1 MMSLELGLGPEA
13 AGVGCPDWAAAP
25 RCVVEV
31 WALPAPLRG
40 RLGCQSREGRLGS
53 HARLGSGHLPL
64 LSR

>member
-1 MMSLELGLGPEA
+1 MQTLELGWCRRLLA
-13 AGVGCPDWAAAP
+13 WAAQIGL
-25 RCVVEV
+25 RLGCVVEV